1 MVEISV
7 NGYGCTDIGQ
17 ERLINEDYYDISNS
31 LFVLADGMGGH
42 NAGEIASKLAVK
54 KVIDLIGSLDENT
67 FDEHTDKTYL
77 QQIINDTIKKTNETI
92 IATSSKNIEYK
103 GMGTTIVLALVQ
115 EPDTIHIANVGD
127 SRAYLFRM
135 KKLEMLTQ
143 DHTVTA
149 SMLRD
154 GTITASE
161 AKHHPFQHYL
171 SQSIGTSKNV
181 KPFSSF
187 FHLLPDDTILL
198 CTDGLWNALS
208 DDDITKILQKQ
219 PVPKKACRAL
229 INAALDHNSQDNI
242 SCILIKVNKKKIIL

>member
-1 MVEISV
+1 MMK
-7 NGYGCTDIGQ
+7 D
-17 ERLINEDYYDISNS
+17 NELRMDDTE
-31 LFVLADGMGGH
+31 LMQQLVL
-42 NAGEIASKLAVK
+42 E
-54 KVIDLIGSLDENT
+54 
-67 FDEHTDKTYL
+67 
-77 QQIINDTIKKTNETI
+77 TIHQTNELIYHESTLYR
-92 IATSSKNIEYK
+92 EFE
-103 GMGTTIVLALVQ
+103 GMGTTVVLTFFQ
-115 EPDTIHIANVGD
+115 PPNTMHIANVGD

-135 KKLEMLTQ
+135 KKLEMLTE

-154 GTITASE
+154 GTIKASE
-161 AKHHPFQHYL
+161 AKHHPYQHYL

-208 DDDITKILQKQ
+208 DDEITKILQKQ

-242 SCILIKVNKKKIIL
+242 SCILIQVNKKKIIL